1 MRRLLP
7 SGTVTFVFTDIS
19 GSTTLLN
26 ELGDE
31 RYARA
36 LAEHRETL
44 RSAFARY
51 GGIEVGTEGD
61 SFFIAFP
68 TARQALSAVS
78 DGILA
83 LERGQIRVR
92 AGIHTGTPLLTAEGY
107 VGIDVHRAS
116 RIASAGHGGQVLVSA
131 TTAALVDADRFEL
144 KDLGY
149 HRLKDLTR
157 PERIFQLGP
166 SLFPP
171 VKSLSPSN
179 LPVPT
184 TAFLGRR
191 HEVDRVNTLLVDPDV
206 RVLTLTGPGGT
217 GKTRLAIEAAAESSD
232 AFPDGLWWV
241 PLASL
246 TDPGLALS
254 AVAKATSVD
263 EGPDGVL
270 ASDLAARLASGRS
283 LVLLD
288 NAEHL
293 LPLLAVE
300 LAPVV
305 REAKGA
311 TFLVTSRAALH
322 LDAEREFQV
331 PAMTPEDAELFVTS
345 KAAAIGVELE
355 PSSALSTLCE
365 RLDHLPLAM
374 LLAVARLKLFSV
386 DQLVDRLSHVLD
398 LPGLRDADP
407 RQQTLR
413 ATIEWSHSLLSAA
426 EAEAFRRLSIFR
438 GGATME
444 AIEDVTDTDPATLS
458 ALLDQSL
465 VFRRDDPL
473 GPRIWMLETI
483 REFALE
489 RLLEASEMGAMQER
503 HARFYRT
510 LAEHASADM
519 DRVRGDW
526 LAVLDAELEN
536 LRATLSWCFDR
547 DDHEFA
553 QAVAGSLGIYWL
565 DRGLLQEM
573 RAWLAR
579 SLEAGNDHGAAHT
592 LALIR
597 LSTALYLQ
605 GDYEESRARA
615 EEALTD
621 ARAIGDP
628 PGLVRAMQSMADALE
643 AEGSLREAW
652 ELEKDAVDVAR
663 GFGAA
668 PSRLLCVALNNLGYT
683 SINRAMYEEAVQYL
697 EESVELALR
706 LGEFRDVAPARCN
719 LAMALFQLGNVD
731 VAGRLGAEATMF
743 AIDGADLL
751 VGSDCLEVLAAVE
764 TQRGNYRFAARLL
777 GSAETTRNAIG
788 YEPEPAERAL
798 HEQTMRILRSA
809 LASSELSVE
818 WSTGSKMDLDE
829 AFALIGREY
838 LEGT

>member
-31 RYARA
+31 RYAHA

-44 RSAFARY
+44 RSAFTRH

-68 TARQALSAVS
+68 TAHEALSAVS
-78 DGILA
+78 DGMHA
-83 LERGQIRVR
+83 LEQGQIRVR
-92 AGIHTGTPLLTAEGY
+92 AGIHTGTPLLMAEDY

-116 RIASAGHGGQVLVSA
+116 RIASVGHGGQVLVSA

-166 SLFPP
+166 NQFPP
-171 VKSLSPSN
+171 IKSLSPSN

-184 TAFLGRR
+184 TVFLGRR

-246 TDPGLALS
+246 TDPSLALS
-254 AVAKATSVD
+254 AIAKATSVE
-263 EGPDGVL
+263 EGLDGVL
-270 ASDLAARLASGRS
+270 VSDLAARLASGRS

-305 REAKGA
+305 RDAKGA

-345 KAAAIGVELE
+345 RAAAIGVELE

-426 EAEAFRRLSIFR
+426 EAEAFRRLSIFS

-444 AIEDVTDTDPATLS
+444 AIEDVTATDPATLS

-465 VFRRDDPL
+465 VFRRDGPL

-489 RLLEASEMGAMQER
+489 RLLEAGEMGAMQQR

-519 DRVRGDW
+519 DRARGDW

-536 LRATLSWCFDR
+536 LRATLTWCLDR

-553 QAVAGSLGIYWL
+553 QVVAGSLGIYWL

-573 RAWLAR
+573 RTWLAR
-579 SLEAGNDHGAAHT
+579 SLEAGNDHGPAHT
-592 LALIR
+592 LAVSR
-597 LSTALYLQ
+597 LAVALYLQ
-605 GDYEESRARA
+605 GDYAESRAKA
-615 EEALTD
+615 DEALAD
-621 ARAIGDP
+621 ARTIGDP
-628 PGLVRAMQSMADALE
+628 AEIVRAMEIVASVLE
-643 AEGSLREAW
+643 AEGSLKEAW
-652 ELEKDAVDVAR
+652 ELEKDALDIAR
-663 GFGAA
+663 GFGPAR
-668 PSRLLCVALNNLGYT
+668 SRLHWIALNNLGYT
-683 SINRAMYEEAVQYL
+683 SINRAMHEEAVQYL
-697 EESVELALR
+697 EESVELALGF
-706 LGEFRDVAPARCN
+706 GELRDVAAARCN
-719 LAMALFQLGNVD
+719 LAMALIQLGQVD
-731 VAGRLGAEATMF
+731 EAGRLSAEATMF
-743 AIDGADLL
+743 AIDGADPLL
-751 VGSDCLEVLAAVE
+751 GSDCLEVLAAVE
-764 TQRGNYRFAARLL
+764 TQRGNHRFAARLL
-777 GSAETTRNAIG
+777 GSAEAIRKSHG
-788 YEPEPAERAL
+788 YVPEPAERDL
-798 HEQTMRILRSA
+798 HKRTTEVLRST
-809 LASSELSVE
+809 LATSELATE
-818 WSTGSKMDLDE
+818 WATGSKMDLDE